1 VSPSELAFLALGI
14 VLGAAIGAAIV
25 EAVRS
30 RPAPRREVRVTIA
43 PNSVL
48 PRRSTTLAAAVA
60 GAAGRR
66 MPGSPE
72 DDAWR
77 EGPAATYLSG
87 ALAGRRSPGMAILD
101 RTRVLSGTPLVPSTA
116 IAVPVE
122 RPAGGRIEPARPA
135 SPTPDGGQAARPPG
149 PSGPSGPSAASG
161 PSRAEP
167 RAEPRPGPWP
177 DQGAP
182 SATLGSALGAIAI
195 LEATA
200 IAEDED
206 AGLRRPEA
214 TVRVTT
220 PVLDVGVAAPEA
232 VVRPRPPVELAPIVI
247 APAAIGL
254 AIRGDAAA
262 PVPRAAAG
270 DGGGSFAPGA
280 SAASGRPGTDPC
292 APARVLMEERC
303 AVASTAA
310 DQAKA
315 AADALREAQRAYD
328 TLRERVERA
337 QADAD
342 PRGLAAAKDA
352 LHHEFRAATRRSNSA
367 EETEAA
373 AREWLT
379 QINEL
384 NVRVRDAQRLADA
397 GSAELRAAFPRLERM
412 AVEADAARISAE
424 NAAAACHDAREQLA
438 TCEEAETEAARRAA
452 TPEPVAA
459 GGGGDAATIDEAAP
473 LDAWRHD
480 PGDSFE
486 RQVPAT
492 QAALAGM
499 PIVIRVLQGDR
510 AARDRLVATLAAS
523 EPDGE
528 RAWAGRIAQ
537 LVGAITSRAIED
549 GYLDMPEDDT
559 FWSLFTPREA
569 REIVSALSAL
579 GYRFDGIGG
588 FADER
593 VPAQR
598 DLSLAVGYAG
608 LDRMRIR
615 NWPRE
620 QELAELYQRATVAA
634 DEWLVHNAGDLSLGE
649 MVDALGPRA
658 GDLAEVWN
666 AWGRVRP
673 ALLAPA

>member
-1 VSPSELAFLALGI
+1 VSPTELAFLALGI
-14 VLGAAIGAAIV
+14 VLGAAVGAAIV

-48 PRRSTTLAAAVA
+48 PRRSTTLAAAMA
-60 GAAGRR
+60 GASTRM

-101 RTRVLSGTPLVPSTA
+101 RTRVLSGPTRVPSTA
-116 IAVPVE
+116 VAIPVDRPSGGRAAPD
-122 RPAGGRIEPARPA
+122 RPAGPA
-135 SPTPDGGQAARPPG
+135 DLGGQAARPPA
-149 PSGPSGPSAASG
+149 PA
-161 PSRAEP
+161 P
-167 RAEPRPGPWP
+167 RPEPRPGTSP
-177 DQGAP
+177 DPGAP
-182 SATLGSALGAIAI
+182 SASLGGALGAIAL

-200 IAEDED
+200 VGAEVAGDE
-206 AGLRRPEA
+206 AR
-214 TVRVTT
+214 
-220 PVLDVGVAAPEA
+220 LDVAPPARPAVMAPVPVFDVGTPAPQAA
-232 VVRPRPPVELAPIVI
+232 VKPRPPIELAPVVI
-247 APAAIGL
+247 SPAAIGL
-254 AIRGDAAA
+254 AIRGDLSPDLLAVASA
-262 PVPRAAAG
+262 DGPAGG
-270 DGGGSFAPGA
+270 DGGAGDPGGGQS
-280 SAASGRPGTDPC
+280 SAQPDTDPC
-292 APARVLMEERC
+292 SATRVLMVERC
-303 AVASTAA
+303 SVASTAA

-352 LHHEFRAATRRSNSA
+352 LHREFRSATRRSRSA
-367 EETEAA
+367 EDTEAA

-384 NVRVRDAQRLADA
+384 NVRVRDAQRLAEA

-412 AVEADAARISAE
+412 GVEADAARISAE
-424 NAAAACHDAREQLA
+424 SAAAACHDAREQLA
-438 TCEEAETEAARRAA
+438 ACEESLSEAAHR
-452 TPEPVAA
+452 VAA
-459 GGGGDAATIDEAAP
+459 GTAAESATGDGDDAGFDEEAP
-473 LDAWRHD
+473 IDAWRD
-480 PGDSFE
+480 QPGGSFE
-486 RQVPAT
+486 RQVPST
-492 QAALAGM
+492 QAALEDM
-499 PIVIRVLQGDR
+499 PVIVKVLRGDR
-510 AARDRLVATLAAS
+510 AARDRLVAAVAAG

-528 RAWAGRIAQ
+528 RLWASRIAQ

-559 FWSLFTPREA
+559 FWSLFTPGEV
-569 REIVSALSAL
+569 REIVAALSAL
-579 GYRFDGIGG
+579 GYRYDGVGG

-620 QELAELYQRATVAA
+620 RELGELYQHATVAS

-673 ALLAPA
+673 ALLAPD